1 MANWFKYTAEQGQFL
16 VDNIEVTNKKLAI
29 LFEEKFGINITT
41 KYLANFK
48 YRVSKKTINTT
59 KFNTKI
65 GESYVNKD
73 SRISEEISKDIK
85 ENANLFREMAKRG
98 VKKWNLEQQ

>member
-16 VDNIEVTNKKLAI
+16 VDNIDVANKELAK
-29 LFEEKFGINITT
+29 LFEEKFGINVTT

-65 GESYVNKD
+65 GDSYVNKD
-73 SRISEEISKDIK
+73 SRLSAEISKDIK
-85 ENANLFREMAKRG
+85 DNANLFRKLAKRG
-98 VKKWNLEQQ
+98 VRK